1 MDEERKKEFQMGRVR
16 RGKKGNSGNMPL
28 KSLFSLKVSVE
39 YVLSN
44 GKVFPANFPVH
55 LRTKIDRDN
64 SDFMEESRERLRSRK
79 AERVATRSKQRR
91 MIEQY
96 KGLRWQGIH
105 GGESGD
111 QLMRYQKPY
120 EFLPTQFLISWLADP
135 LTCGPIETRGLLCQH
150 GNLDI
155 DKLTEVKV
163 CSADMV
169 AALYK
174 QHGEGEGPRLT
185 QNKLC
190 WTCVMNKA
198 RLISLEYKMSRDQE
212 FLSKCESPCDGTGF
226 WVGKRS
232 FQQWKRHAKVALED
246 QIIQETNQNTSPTP
260 SKMGSRLK
268 VEKAAEEEAFCL
280 TELQAKLQKMGTN
293 VSLALQDGSSKGNS
307 NLTGL
312 SVIKNGEAFKM
323 NSLAEMKMN
332 LSEEEKKG
340 WLSKQESW
348 NKPVQAVRPMQKAP
362 KPSATVKPFIKSEG
376 ISDMTNVVKAE
387 ATEAEASSEEQRK
400 LLVLSPSE
408 DRSKVSEK
416 SSVLPENPLSPKSP
430 AMSSNG
436 LNGHSEPE
444 HHIKCNGNT
453 SADHRDSSTLVRSPT
468 SEDRE
473 KSLPAVKQEE
483 TLTTVKE
490 QSNLKE
496 EVVSPPRSDAALATS
511 PTSSLTSTPS
521 KPMAKVAPDPMVAA
535 AHHEDPFNAD
545 IQCHHRNMR
554 IEQRVRQLISRPAW
568 HRVS

>member
-1 MDEERKKEFQMGRVR
+1 MR
-16 RGKKGNSGNMPL
+16 RGKKVKLGNTPL
-28 KSLFSLKVSVE
+28 KSFSLKVSVE
-39 YVLSN
+39 YVFSN

-79 AERVATRSKQRR
+79 ADRVATRSKQRR

-96 KGLRWQGIH
+96 RGLRWQGIQ
-105 GGESGD
+105 GGEAGD

-120 EFLPTQFLISWLADP
+120 EFLPSQFLMSWLADP
-135 LTCGPIETRGLLCQH
+135 LTCGPIETRGLLCMH
-150 GNLDI
+150 GSLDI
-155 DKLTEVKV
+155 DKVVEVKV

-268 VEKAAEEEAFCL
+268 VEKAVEEEAFCL

-293 VSLALQDGSSKGNS
+293 VSLALQDGSSKGSS

-312 SVIKNGEAFKM
+312 SVIKNGEVFKM
-323 NSLAEMKMN
+323 NGLAEVKMN

-340 WLSKQESW
+340 WQSKQESW

-387 ATEAEASSEEQRK
+387 VTESEVSVEEQRK
-400 LLVLSPSE
+400 LSALTSLE
-408 DRSKVSEK
+408 GRSKVGET
-416 SSVLPENPLSPKSP
+416 SSVLPENPLSLKSP
-430 AMSSNG
+430 AKSSNG
-436 LNGHSEPE
+436 LNGHSGAEPSV
-444 HHIKCNGNT
+444 KCNGDT
-453 SADHRDSSTLVRSPT
+453 TGDHRDSSTLVQSPT
-468 SEDRE
+468 SADGE
-473 KSLPAVKQEE
+473 KSQEG
-483 TLTTVKE
+483 TSTKVKE
-490 QSNLKE
+490 ESSLKE
-496 EVVSPPRSDAALATS
+496 EVASPPSSEATLVTS

-521 KPMAKVAPDPMVAA
+521 KPMAKVAPDPMVAS

-545 IQCHHRNMR
+545 IQCHHGNMR

>member
-1 MDEERKKEFQMGRVR
+1 M
-16 RGKKGNSGNMPL
+16 
-28 KSLFSLKVSVE
+28 SVE

-44 GKVFPANFPVH
+44 GRVFPANFPVH

-79 AERVATRSKQRR
+79 ADRVATRSKQRR

-96 KGLRWQGIH
+96 RGLRWQGIQ
-105 GGESGD
+105 GGEAGD

-135 LTCGPIETRGLLCQH
+135 LTCGPVETRGLLCIH

-155 DKLTEVKV
+155 DKVVEVKV
-163 CSADMV
+163 CNADMV

-198 RLISLEYKMSRDQE
+198 RMISLEYKMSRDQE

-246 QIIQETNQNTSPTP
+246 QIIQEIAQHTSPTP
-260 SKMGSRLK
+260 SKMGSRMK
-268 VEKAAEEEAFCL
+268 VEKAVEEEAFCL

-293 VSLALQDGSSKGNS
+293 VSLALQDGSSKGSS

-323 NSLAEMKMN
+323 NSLAEVKMN

-340 WLSKQESW
+340 WSNSKQESW

-376 ISDMTNVVKAE
+376 ISDMANMVKAE
-387 ATEAEASSEEQRK
+387 TATEAEVSLEEQRK
-400 LLVLSPSE
+400 LSALASLE
-408 DRSKVSEK
+408 ERSKVSET
-416 SSVLPENPLSPKSP
+416 SSLIPENPLSPKSP
-430 AMSSNG
+430 AKSTNG
-436 LNGHSEPE
+436 LAGPE
-444 HHIKCNGNT
+444 SSIKCNG
-453 SADHRDSSTLVRSPT
+453 DSTVGHKGSPT
-468 SEDRE
+468 VQSPTLADKE
-473 KSLPAVKQEE
+473 KSLALVTQEK
-483 TLTTVKE
+483 TSTAVKE
-490 QSNLKE
+490 QSEGTNSNLKE
-496 EVVSPPRSDAALATS
+496 SVGSPPSSDATIATS

-521 KPMAKVAPDPMVAA
+521 KPMAKVAPDLMVAA
-535 AHHEDPFNAD
+535 ATHHEDPFNAD
-545 IQCHHRNMR
+545 IQCHHGNMR

>member
-1 MDEERKKEFQMGRVR
+1 M
-16 RGKKGNSGNMPL
+16 
-28 KSLFSLKVSVE
+28 
-39 YVLSN
+39 LSN
-44 GKVFPANFPVH
+44 GRVFPANFPVH

-79 AERVATRSKQRR
+79 ADRVATRSKQRR

-96 KGLRWQGIH
+96 RGLRWQGIQ
-105 GGESGD
+105 GGEAGD
-111 QLMRYQKPY
+111 QLMRFQKPY

-135 LTCGPIETRGLLCQH
+135 LTCGPVETRGLLCIH

-155 DKLTEVKV
+155 DKVVEVKV
-163 CSADMV
+163 CNADMV

-198 RLISLEYKMSRDQE
+198 RMISLEYKMSRDQE

-246 QIIQETNQNTSPTP
+246 QIIQEIAQHTSPTP
-260 SKMGSRLK
+260 SKMGSRMK
-268 VEKAAEEEAFCL
+268 VEKAVEEEAFCL

-293 VSLALQDGSSKGNS
+293 VSLALQDGSSKGSS

-323 NSLAEMKMN
+323 NSLAEVKMN

-340 WLSKQESW
+340 WSNSKQESW

-376 ISDMTNVVKAE
+376 ISDMANMVKAE
-387 ATEAEASSEEQRK
+387 TATEAEVSLEEQRK
-400 LLVLSPSE
+400 LSALASLE
-408 DRSKVSEK
+408 ERSKVSET
-416 SSVLPENPLSPKSP
+416 SSLIPENPLSPKSP
-430 AMSSNG
+430 AKSTNGHNG
-436 LNGHSEPE
+436 LAGPE
-444 HHIKCNGNT
+444 SSIKCNG
-453 SADHRDSSTLVRSPT
+453 DSTVGHKGGPTVQSPT
-468 SEDRE
+468 LADKE
-473 KSLPAVKQEE
+473 KSLALVTQEK
-483 TLTTVKE
+483 TSTTVKE
-490 QSNLKE
+490 QSEGTNSNLKE
-496 EVVSPPRSDAALATS
+496 PVGSPPSSDATIATS

-521 KPMAKVAPDPMVAA
+521 KPMAKVAPDLMVAA
-535 AHHEDPFNAD
+535 ATHHEDPFNAD
-545 IQCHHRNMR
+545 IQCHHGNMR